1 MKTTDP
7 LEQQIEAALI
17 AAGLDYR
24 TETEH
29 AARLDFWLPGPAI
42 YIEVKGGHSER
53 TAAQMARVSNVI
65 VAQGDEAVKFLAQ
78 AIKAMKGASPACE

>member
-7 LEQQIEAALI
+7 LEQQIEAALL

-29 AARLDFWLPGPAI
+29 AARLDFWLPELDV
-42 YIEVKGGHSER
+42 YIEIKGGHSER
-53 TAAQMARVSNVI
+53 TAGQMERVTNVI
-65 VAQGDEAVKFLAQ
+65 VAQGDAAVKFLAQ
-78 AIKAMKGASPACE
+78 AIRGLKR